1 MYERIKY
8 QEYIEGLKEIHK
20 EDNIRELG
28 YKVKRMYYLMKSKY
42 EYDDLDEN
50 GKIEVKAIIE
60 SLTFD
65 LQILERY
72 GTEKLKYIK
81 GQEDVSKM
89 TQSMQNAMEVI
100 NRKRNR
106 VTLDE
111 LQFFL
116 TVLRDH
122 AEYDDVYNYL
132 ERVLRGA

>member
-1 MYERIKY
+1 
-8 QEYIEGLKEIHK
+8 
-20 EDNIRELG
+20 
-28 YKVKRMYYLMKSKY
+28 MKSKY